1 MVFENLVDTSLW
13 VLIHH
18 HEYGKTAYP
27 FTANVEPEV
36 NETLAKQLGIDYEP
50 DQDETIE
57 LHRIENLESI
67 PHIET

>member
-1 MVFENLVDTSLW
+1 MALKNLVDTSLW
-13 VLIHH
+13 VLIHQH
-18 HEYGKTAYP
+18 KYGEAVYP
-27 FTANVEPEV
+27 FTANAEPEV

-50 DQDETIE
+50 DRDETIE

>member
-1 MVFENLVDTSLW
+1 MALENLVNTSLW
-13 VLIHH
+13 VLIHE
-18 HEYGKTAYP
+18 HEYGETAYP
-27 FTANVEPEV
+27 FTANAEPEV

-50 DQDETIE
+50 DRYETIE

>member
-1 MVFENLVDTSLW
+1 MALKNLVDTSLW
-13 VLIHH
+13 VLIHE
-18 HEYGKTAYP
+18 HEYGETIYP
-27 FTANVEPEV
+27 FTANAEPEV

-50 DQDETIE
+50 DRYETIE